1 MTPAPQFPVGSI
13 RRAVAVFGDAWGLV
27 LDPPIGAGTTPNPVF
42 RAERHDADVMRR
54 CAITMDRGTVWDPRV
69 WIGVPST
76 ERPA

>member
-13 RRAVAVFGDAWGLV
+13 RRAVAVMGDNWGLAF
-27 LDPPIGAGTTPNPVF
+27 DPMNAAATRYNEVF